1 MKLIKNTYIHNHLF
15 FDEVEHDILISAS
28 KIVSAIRNENIHS
41 SGAEDVYLTENVIL
55 SLWVSPNC
63 WITILTNIQRNN

>member
-15 FDEVEHDILISAS
+15 FDEIEHDILISAS

-41 SGAEDVYLTENVIL
+41 SGAEDVYLTEKCDSVLMGISEL
-55 SLWVSPNC
+55 L
-63 WITILTNIQRNN
+63 NNYSNEYSEE

>member
-15 FDEVEHDILISAS
+15 FDEIERDILISAS

-41 SGAEDVYLTENVIL
+41 SGAEDIYLTEKCVSVLVGL
-55 SLWVSPNC
+55 SELLDNYSNEYPEE
-63 WITILTNIQRNN
+63 

>member
-15 FDEVEHDILISAS
+15 FNEVEHDILISAS

-41 SGAEDVYLTENVIL
+41 SGAEDIYLTEKCDSIL
-55 SLWVSPNC
+55 VSLSELLDNYS
-63 WITILTNIQRNN
+63 NEYAEE

>member
-15 FDEVEHDILISAS
+15 FDEIERDILISAS

-41 SGAEDVYLTENVIL
+41 NGAEDVYLTEKCDSVLVGL
-55 SLWVSPNC
+55 SELLDNYSNEYPEE
-63 WITILTNIQRNN
+63 

>member
-15 FDEVEHDILISAS
+15 FDEIERDILISAS

-41 SGAEDVYLTENVIL
+41 SGAEDTYLTEKCVSVLAGL
-55 SLWVSPNC
+55 SELLDKYSNEYAGE
-63 WITILTNIQRNN
+63 

>member
-15 FDEVEHDILISAS
+15 FDEIERDILISAS

-41 SGAEDVYLTENVIL
+41 NGAEDVYLTEKCDSVLVGL
-55 SLWVSPNC
+55 SELLDNYSNEYAEE
-63 WITILTNIQRNN
+63 

>member
-15 FDEVEHDILISAS
+15 FDEIERDILISAS

-41 SGAEDVYLTENVIL
+41 SGAEDTYLTDKCDSVLVGL
-55 SLWVSPNC
+55 SELLDNYSNEYAEE
-63 WITILTNIQRNN
+63 

>member
-15 FDEVEHDILISAS
+15 FDEIERDILISAS

-41 SGAEDVYLTENVIL
+41 SGAEDTYLTEKCVSVLAGL
-55 SLWVSPNC
+55 SELLDNYSNEYAGE
-63 WITILTNIQRNN
+63 

>member
-15 FDEVEHDILISAS
+15 FDEIERDILISAS

-41 SGAEDVYLTENVIL
+41 SGTEDVYLNEKCESVLMGL
-55 SLWVSPNC
+55 SELLDNYSNEYAEE
-63 WITILTNIQRNN
+63 

>member
-15 FDEVEHDILISAS
+15 FDEIERDILISAS

-41 SGAEDVYLTENVIL
+41 SGAEDTYLTEKCVSVLAGL
-55 SLWVSPNC
+55 SELLDNYSNEY
-63 WITILTNIQRNN
+63 TGE